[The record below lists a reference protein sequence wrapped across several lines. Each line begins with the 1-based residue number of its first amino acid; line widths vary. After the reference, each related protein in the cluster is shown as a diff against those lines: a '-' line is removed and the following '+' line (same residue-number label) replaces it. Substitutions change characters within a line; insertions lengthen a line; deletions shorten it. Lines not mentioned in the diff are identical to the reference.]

1 MEQNAMLK
9 QMEKFPEV
17 FQKVEKPL
25 FEKAENILPQGQ
37 LETLGMVYLVG
48 SGDSYNAA
56 VTSAYAFEK
65 YTKLPTVAI
74 PALTAARYLSD
85 TLTKE
90 RAAQTLIVIISNSG
104 EAARSAEAARMLKKA
119 GCIVLALTD
128 RPDSKVGRVSDYIF
142 SMEIPVLDKPEI
154 PLPGVYGYEVQVVS
168 LYWMAIEFAYKLKR
182 LSAEEKNS
190 LQEEFSEFPGMFRDA
205 FLSGKK
211 DLQIFAKL
219 CRLCGRMEV
228 IGGGPLRGAGDFG
241 VSKILE
247 ANGMPAY
254 SQDMEEFAHQTF
266 FSEDPDRLPTV
277 LLICSKG
284 RCKDRSLEILQVLRH
299 LGRPVLVM
307 TDDSF
312 LLPKDYDGMVVSLSK
327 PVSETLAS
335 FLYAGLLSCM
345 TAMIPHRVGD
355 TYMHG
360 HTGPF
365 SEEGLPTV
373 KGSRICIEEEEVPKY

>member
-190 LQEEFSEFPGMFRDA
+190 LQEEFSEFPECSGMLFFR
-205 FLSGKK
+205 GKK
-211 DLQIFAKL
+211 ICRYLQSFA
-219 CRLCGRMEV
+219 GFA
-228 IGGGPLRGAGDFG
+228 AGW
-241 VSKILE
+241 
-247 ANGMPAY
+247 
-254 SQDMEEFAHQTF
+254 
-266 FSEDPDRLPTV
+266 R
-277 LLICSKG
+277 
-284 RCKDRSLEILQVLRH
+284 
-299 LGRPVLVM
+299 
-307 TDDSF
+307 
-312 LLPKDYDGMVVSLSK
+312 
-327 PVSETLAS
+327 
-335 FLYAGLLSCM
+335 
-345 TAMIPHRVGD
+345 
-355 TYMHG
+355 
-360 HTGPF
+360 
-365 SEEGLPTV
+365 
-373 KGSRICIEEEEVPKY
+373 

>member
-25 FEKAENILPQGQ
+25 LEKAENILPQGQ

-154 PLPGVYGYEVQVVS
+154 T
-168 LYWMAIEFAYKLKR
+168 AIEFAYKLKR

-190 LQEEFSEFPGMFRDA
+190 LQEEFSEFPGMFRGA

-247 ANGMPAY
+247 ANGMSAY